1 MNRYEHIQAAGD
13 APARQ
18 RMNLPNAIT
27 VGRIF
32 VTPLIAFLPF
42 VNSWP
47 VRFLAFAIFILA
59 AVTDYFDG
67 MLARTRN
74 LVTDLGKLLD
84 PLADKLLLL
93 GTFIPM
99 YLLGG
104 GSTAWSPFAARNFF
118 SLDPELAATGRH
130 MPLVTPLGPLGLPL
144 WIVIVVLGRE
154 ALMTVFRH
162 IAAKRGVIIA
172 AIGPAKWK
180 TGFQQ
185 TWVGATYFWFGYAT
199 LLLSGDWQPSGGLAR
214 LARGIAYFIGTV
226 ALVAMVCAIVLTVYT
241 LWLYVRRYGHLFG
254 AARSPAR

>member
-1 MNRYEHIQAAGD
+1 
-13 APARQ
+13 
-18 RMNLPNAIT
+18 MNLPNAIT

-47 VRFLAFAIFILA
+47 IRFVAFAIFIAA
-59 AVTDYFDG
+59 AVTDYYDG

-104 GSTAWSPFAARNFF
+104 GSTAWSPFSAPDFF
-118 SLDPELAATGRH
+118 SLDRELVATGRH
-130 MPLVTPLGPLGLPL
+130 MPLVTPFGPMGLPL

-154 ALMTVFRH
+154 ALMTLFRH
-162 IAAKRGVIIA
+162 FAAKRGVIIA

-199 LLLSGDWQPSGGLAR
+199 LLLSGDWKPTGGMAR
-214 LARGIAYFIGTV
+214 FAVGFAYFIGGVVLIT
-226 ALVAMVCAIVLTVYT
+226 MVCAVVLTIYS
-241 LWLYVRRYGHLFG
+241 LWLYMRRYGHLLR
-254 AARSPAR
+254 AAPSPAR